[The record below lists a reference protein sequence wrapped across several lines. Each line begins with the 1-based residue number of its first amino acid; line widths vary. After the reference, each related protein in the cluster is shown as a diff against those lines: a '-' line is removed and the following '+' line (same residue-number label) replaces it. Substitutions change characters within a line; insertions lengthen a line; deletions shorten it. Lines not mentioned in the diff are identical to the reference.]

1 MSSHAAEPQLT
12 LALFNVTRHDFAS
25 YIAGPN
31 REACQ
36 ALTAWA
42 AGSGARVIHLRGGRA
57 TGKSHLL
64 QAAIAAVAPGHVRAM
79 YVPLRELI
87 ALGEQVLDGL
97 DQIDLIALDDIDM
110 GTGSAAWERHLFN
123 LYNAIEAAGHRLLWS
138 SGAAPAFALPDLN
151 SRLDASLTYQLHDLT
166 DADKACVL
174 RARAHQRGLVLP
186 EPVVAFILRR
196 ERRDLATLAALLDEL
211 DQSSLQTGRALT
223 VPFVRE
229 MLARRGA

>member
-1 MSSHAAEPQLT
+1 M
-12 LALFNVTRHDFAS
+12 
-25 YIAGPN
+25 
-31 REACQ
+31 
-36 ALTAWA
+36 
-42 AGSGARVIHLRGGRA
+42 
-57 TGKSHLL
+57 
-64 QAAIAAVAPGHVRAM
+64 RAM

-110 GTGSAAWERHLFN
+110 GAGSAAWERHLFN
-123 LYNAIEAAGHRLLWS
+123 LYNAIEAAGRRLLWS

-151 SRLDASLTYQLHDLT
+151 SRLDASLTYQLHDLA
-166 DADKACVL
+166 DADKARVL
-174 RARAHQRGLVLP
+174 RARAQQRGLVLP
-186 EPVVAFILRR
+186 EPVVEFILRR

-229 MLARRGA
+229 VLARRGA